1 MEDLIEVR
9 NQDDLDVLNAMV
21 TLQLVDGSKHDAAS
35 GKCFKDLHDYEVYYY
50 PC

>member
-9 NQDDLDVLNAMV
+9 NQEDLNVLNTMV
-21 TLQLVDGSKHDAAS
+21 TLQLVDSSKYGVAS
-35 GKCFKDLHDYEVYYY
+35 GKSFKDLHDYEVYYY